1 MGQIDLN
8 LNTSLASSISSTS
21 GLIANV
27 VNGLII
33 SPNNAPPGVSG
44 FVFNVIDDEEVFVDS
59 DVTDHFVEQ
68 NYAIQDHIALKPIHF
83 TLKGLMGELT
93 YLIGQSSNPIL
104 NSILALAPLTE
115 VNPEF
120 NVQDS
125 QVYSAIAGAIAQASE
140 IFNLIPNPASLIAN
154 LSNIQTQQ
162 QAAFNF
168 FLNMRNNR
176 QLVTIQTPYGL
187 LTNYIIESFRA
198 LQPGDSRF
206 LSHFTVTFKQI
217 QVVST
222 AVAPTSSSPN
232 PAGTGTQTGP
242 ATNANPPSGITSPS
256 APSLNNDTTAIPP
269 DNSTSGR
276 ITDMTSPPVL
286 SGPTPGL
293 TAEPDTNPAIPVTVP
308 NIFPNNNPI
317 FQTAPLLNTPT
328 PGFIPV

>member
-1 MGQIDLN
+1 MGQINLN
-8 LNTSLASSISSTS
+8 LNTSLASSIQTTA
-21 GLIANV
+21 GLIANI
-27 VNGLII
+27 VNGFIV

-59 DVTDHFVEQ
+59 DVTDHYVEQ
-68 NYAIQDHIALKPIHF
+68 NYAIQDHIALRPIHF
-83 TLKGLMGELT
+83 TLKGLMGELS
-93 YLIGQSSNPIL
+93 YLVGQSSNPIL
-104 NSILALAPLTE
+104 SSILALSPLSVVT
-115 VNPEF
+115 PGF

-125 QVYSAIAGAIAQASE
+125 QVYSSIAESIAQASE
-140 IFNLIPNPASLIAN
+140 IFSLIPNTASLISN

-187 LTNYIIESFRA
+187 LTNYVIESFRS

-222 AVAPTSSSPN
+222 SVAPASSSPN

-242 ATNANPPSGITSPS
+242 STNDTPPSGITVPS
-256 APSLNNDTTAIPP
+256 APSSNNDTTAIPL
-269 DNSTSGR
+269 NNNTSGR
-276 ITDMTSPPVL
+276 ITDMTSPTVL

-308 NIFPNNNPI
+308 NIFPDNNPI
-317 FQTAPLLNTPT
+317 FQTAPLLNSPT